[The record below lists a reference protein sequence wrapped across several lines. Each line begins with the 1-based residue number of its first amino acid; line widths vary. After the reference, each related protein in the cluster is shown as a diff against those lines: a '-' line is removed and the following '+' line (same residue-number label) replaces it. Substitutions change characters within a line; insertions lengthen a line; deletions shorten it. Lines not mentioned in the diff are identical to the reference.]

1 MGFYNTGHVKVV
13 SDLMTDAPTSLFLI
27 LGTNDP
33 LQGLAFPHIH
43 TYICDNTMK
52 MYE

>member
-1 MGFYNTGHVKVV
+1 MDARGATDFYNTGHVGVV
-13 SDLMTDAPTSLFLI
+13 ADLMTDAPMSLFLI

-43 TYICDNTMK
+43 VTIQ
-52 MYE
+52 